1 MDKRALLKA
10 IYRAL
15 QWDKVYEALP
25 GVTRQEVDELF
36 QELGEGLSDVPEPPE
51 ELAAKI
57 AGGEAHLY
65 CDGASRGNP
74 GPAGVGMVITTAEGG
89 EVLAWGAAIGKA
101 TNNVAE
107 YRAAIEGLK
116 KALGLQVGRVCLLTD
131 SELLIR
137 QLRGEYKVKNAG
149 LKPLH
154 AEASA
159 LLKQF
164 GSWEAQHIPR
174 DENKKADAL
183 AARYA
188 KEARKTGAAP

>member
-15 QWDKVYEALP
+15 HWERLYEALP
-25 GVTRQEVDELF
+25 GVTRQEVDEFF
-36 QELGEGLSDVPEPPE
+36 QELGERLSDVPEPPE

-57 AGGEAHLY
+57 VGEEACLY

-74 GPAGVGMVITTAEGG
+74 GPAGVGMVITTAEGE
-89 EVLAWGAAIGKA
+89 EVLAWGAAIGEA

-116 KALGLQVGRVCLLTD
+116 KALELQARRVRLLTD

-159 LLKQF
+159 LLEQF
-164 GSWEAQHIPR
+164 ASWDAQHIAR
-174 DENKKADAL
+174 DENKQADAL

-188 KEARKTGAAP
+188 REARKSRSAP